1 MTVPAARICIFHNLR
16 FPPLFPLKG
25 IGGNAIISTDV
36 HVRSLAS
43 TRHKFT
49 LEDHIMPQEKYS
61 GTIPVGTLGIVALE
75 SSRTL
80 GQKVNDYIV
89 QWRRER
95 EHEHASTIAF
105 TGYERENYLIKAQCP
120 RFGTGEAKAIIKESV
135 RGDDLYLLVDV
146 CNYSLTYT
154 VCGQLNHMSPDDHFQ
169 DL

>member
-25 IGGNAIISTDV
+25 IGGNAIISKDV

-146 CNYSLTYT
+146 CKDRKS
-154 VCGQLNHMSPDDHFQ
+154 VV
-169 DL
+169 